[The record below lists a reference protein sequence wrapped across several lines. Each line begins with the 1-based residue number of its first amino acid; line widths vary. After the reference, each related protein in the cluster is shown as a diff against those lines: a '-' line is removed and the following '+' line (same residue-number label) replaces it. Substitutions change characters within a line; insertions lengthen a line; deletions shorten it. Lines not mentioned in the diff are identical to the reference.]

1 MRLLYT
7 ALSAEE
13 FIICLMLY
21 TAKPKSRQILATQ
34 KQTVTPITVGKIKET
49 KVHFMLCVSF
59 LMVIQVVEQ
68 GQCINE
74 NSMVQIAVTGV
85 HPLST
90 SSVFSWVRFWKSVR
104 LPSAIYAIIMMGMT
118 ISLAGKP
125 KINAI
130 RITPSRPMSR
140 ANGSR
145 KPEQWVSSDAS
156 PM

>member
-1 MRLLYT
+1 MRNILKNAVIVHCFVRGRVHHLFDALYRK
-7 ALSAEE
+7 AEE
-13 FIICLMLY
+13 PADIGY
-21 TAKPKSRQILATQ
+21 A

-118 ISLAGKP
+118 ISLAGKTQN
-125 KINAI
+125 KCH
-130 RITPSRPMSR
+130 
-140 ANGSR
+140 
-145 KPEQWVSSDAS
+145 
-156 PM
+156 

>member
-1 MRLLYT
+1 
-7 ALSAEE
+7 
-13 FIICLMLY
+13 MLY

-118 ISLAGKP
+118 ISLAENP
-125 KINAI
+125 K
-130 RITPSRPMSR
+130 
-140 ANGSR
+140 
-145 KPEQWVSSDAS
+145 
-156 PM
+156 